1 VLIDSYENKEKIL
14 KNFLKISEIEGWSEK
29 AMIQA
34 FEESEINPSYQKII
48 FENEIIDLA
57 EFFISYNNQKTY
69 DEILKIENFHQKK
82 IREKI
87 QIFLYNRF
95 IIEKNNKIAIRRL
108 INFYLNPKNFCN
120 INVGVRPV
128 ATAMKSSYLIADFI
142 WLSIKDR
149 STDYNFYTKRLILS
163 KIIIRVLLKFLNDNS
178 NELDETR
185 LLIDKEIEKVMK
197 FEKMKSKFKSFVDS
211 KFSEFDLEFCDK
223 DISFESIKKS
233 LKKLPFIRL
242 INK

>member
-1 VLIDSYENKEKIL
+1 MLIDSYENKEKIL
-14 KNFLKISEIEGWSEK
+14 KNFLKISEIEGWSER

-48 FENEIIDLA
+48 FENGIIDLA

-108 INFYLNPKNFCN
+108 INFYLNLKNFCN